1 MKQLGLVRAGS
12 RRERSALTKSE
23 ARNFINQLIA
33 HPRIRQKASEL
44 RPHEDISGYVIDHD
58 LSPRQVVL
66 SVRADAPL
74 SLQHK
79 QAKRGLPEEIP
90 QDLYGWTNLGSQA
103 QGRVVFWVMPTRIR
117 QFTLTF
123 HKITPGEGAG
133 ARFEQL
139 DLHSGSMLTCPV
151 DVSGARPGQL
161 WCDATYRVPRR
172 AI

>member
-1 MKQLGLVRAGS
+1 MWLLPISILVVTTLLA
-12 RRERSALTKSE
+12 
-23 ARNFINQLIA
+23 I
-33 HPRIRQKASEL
+33 
-44 RPHEDISGYVIDHD
+44 
-58 LSPRQVVL
+58 
-66 SVRADAPL
+66 PL
-74 SLQHK
+74 SKYFSWIMDGKYRPWGPFRWIENNLNSGPQNWK
-79 QAKRGLPEEIP
+79 QYTGAL
-90 QDLYGWTNLGSQA
+90 LLFNTVLF
-103 QGRVVFWVMPTRIR
+103 VFG
-117 QFTLTF
+117 FTLTF

>member
-1 MKQLGLVRAGS
+1 MVTPYDFCSCSRTASPEKDTTTSVVIIHPFKNGTMRAMITVPS
-12 RRERSALTKSE
+12 
-23 ARNFINQLIA
+23 FI
-33 HPRIRQKASEL
+33 
-44 RPHEDISGYVIDHD
+44 
-58 LSPRQVVL
+58 
-66 SVRADAPL
+66 DAVPL
-74 SLQHK
+74 FS
-79 QAKRGLPEEIP
+79 
-90 QDLYGWTNLGSQA
+90 
-103 QGRVVFWVMPTRIR
+103 
-117 QFTLTF
+117 LTF